1 MRRLTLLALFTACF
15 AASACG
21 QSAGAREDPP
31 APAVAPDTEAPAQ
44 APAEAPLAPETE
56 ALLDRMDEAGAKIGT
71 LRSRFDYEL
80 NQTLYEDVQKRQG
93 DLVFRA
99 PNLLRFEFTDAPRE
113 TFIFD
118 GRMLYH
124 KKDGMR
130 QLVLWEVRRPDE
142 PPVDS
147 FELGK
152 TPFPM
157 PFGQKKAAVLK
168 HFDVH
173 EDAAEAAKDKG
184 GRRVLVLTPKPNT
197 PLADS
202 YTEIALWVDHETYL
216 PTRARLGDSSE
227 NITTIDFHHIETG
240 AKADPKT
247 FERPE
252 VPADWEIIE
261 HAKEPAATAQS
272 ETEPKPQ

>member
-1 MRRLTLLALFTACF
+1 MKMKQILTMLLLMWGGLLAVTY
-15 AASACG
+15 
-21 QSAGAREDPP
+21 AGEPNTETEKAPAPSPPP
-31 APAVAPDTEAPAQ
+31 ATNVIEVLDKMDAAGKDVRTVQAQ
-44 APAEAPLAPETE
+44 
-56 ALLDRMDEAGAKIGT
+56 
-71 LRSRFDYEL
+71 FDYEL
-80 NQTLYEDVQKRQG
+80 NQTLYEDVQKRKG
-93 DLVFRA
+93 ELVYRM

-157 PFGQKKAAVLK
+157 PFGQKKEAVLK
-168 HFDVH
+168 HFDVR
-173 EDAAEAAKDKG
+173 EDKAAEAKDPA
-184 GRRVLVLTPKPNT
+184 GRRVLVLIPKPNT

>member
-1 MRRLTLLALFTACF
+1 MKRTTVFILFTACF

-44 APAEAPLAPETE
+44 APLAPETE
-56 ALLDRMDEAGAKIGT
+56 ALLDRMDEAGAKIET
-71 LRSRFDYEL
+71 LRARFHYEL
-80 NQTLYEDVQKRQG
+80 NQTLYEDIQKRQG

-113 TFIFD
+113 TFVFD
-118 GRMLYH
+118 GRILYH
-124 KKDGMR
+124 KKDAMR

-184 GRRVLVLTPKPNT
+184 GRRVLVLVPKPNT

-202 YTEIALWVDHETYL
+202 YTEIALWVDRETHL
-216 PTRARLGDSSE
+216 PTRARLRDSSE
-227 NITTIDFHHIETG
+227 NITTIDFHHIETS
-240 AKADPKT
+240 AKVDAKT
-247 FERPE
+247 LARPD
-252 VPADWEIIE
+252 VPGDWEIIE
-261 HAKEPAATAQS
+261 HPKEPAV
-272 ETEPKPQ
+272 EPPAESP